1 MAAVRVR
8 AALSSLCVCSQQQ
21 RLLEVFFAE
30 SWLCICCRFSS
41 SPWHS
46 VFTILSAVFV
56 DFLAIG
62 VAIATV
68 GWCAPF
74 PISSIAPALKA

>member
-1 MAAVRVR
+1 MTHVSHTLTYWECNRGR
-8 AALSSLCVCSQQQ
+8 LGVCTHPQC
-21 RLLEVFFAE
+21 LLGKHLAE
-30 SWLCICCRFSS
+30 SEFYVCCRFSS
-41 SPWHS
+41 SAWHS

-68 GWCAPF
+68 GWCAH
-74 PISSIAPALKA
+74 S